1 MNTETTVPR
10 TLTPTRRPA
19 TLNGLWILGIAV
31 AIAGALVPLALQDQ
45 PFVLVLASHA
55 VIAAIVAVSLDMLT
69 GNTGL
74 LSFGHAAWFGLGA
87 YAAGL
92 LSQTLTTEMLVIVP
106 MAIVCATL
114 IAWGVGYIFVRQIG
128 KAFAILTL
136 AFSQVL
142 YALVFVFSS
151 YTGGE
156 DGLQGVP
163 VPTLLG
169 FEVADPTVWYW
180 LLYAALLASLFVAL
194 HVRSTPLGKAWLGI
208 RENTERAHFIGL
220 NVSRLK
226 LLSYMMSAAMATFA
240 GSLFV
245 LFNGATSPEILHW
258 FESGKILMYV
268 VLGGIG
274 TIVGPAIGAMVFTFA
289 EHYISSYTDAW
300 LIYFG
305 ALFVVIVIAAPGGIF
320 GLLQPLRERLAQ
332 RNERGES

>member
-1 MNTETTVPR
+1 MNTETIVPS
-10 TLTPTRRPA
+10 TLTT
-19 TLNGLWILGIAV
+19 TQKSTGLNWLRIVGIVVAALGAM
-31 AIAGALVPLALQDQ
+31 VPLVLQDS
-45 PFVLVLASHA
+45 PFILVLASHA

-74 LSFGHAAWFGLGA
+74 LSFGHAGWFGLGA

-106 MAIVCATL
+106 MAIAL
-114 IAWGVGYIFVRQIG
+114 AILLSWAVGQIFVRQIG

-142 YALVFVFSS
+142 YALVFVFSDQ
-151 YTGGE
+151 TGGE

-163 VPTLLG
+163 IPTLLG
-169 FEVADPTVWYW
+169 FDVADPNVWYW
-180 LLYAALLASLFVAL
+180 LLYASLLASLYLAL
-194 HVRSTPLGKAWLGI
+194 HIRRTPLGKAWLGI
-208 RENTERAHFIGL
+208 RENTERAYFIGL
-220 NVSRLK
+220 NVALLK
-226 LLSYMMSAAMATFA
+226 LLSYMFSAAMAAFA

-274 TIVGPAIGAMVFTFA
+274 TIVGPALGAVVFTFA
-289 EHYISSYTDAW
+289 EHYISSHTDAW

-305 ALFVVIVIAAPGGIF
+305 ALFVVIVIVAPGGIF
-320 GLLQPLRERLAQ
+320 GLLRPVWERLTQ
-332 RNERGES
+332 RNERGEP

>member
-1 MNTETTVPR
+1 MNTETTVPS
-10 TLTPTRRPA
+10 TLTTTRKS
-19 TLNGLWILGIAV
+19 TGLNWLRIIGIIVAALGAM
-31 AIAGALVPLALQDQ
+31 VPLILQDS
-45 PFVLVLASHA
+45 PFILVLASHA

-74 LSFGHAAWFGLGA
+74 LSFGHAGWFGLGA

-92 LSQTLTTEMLVIVP
+92 LSQILTTEMLVVVP
-106 MAIVCATL
+106 MAIVLAIL
-114 IAWGVGYIFVRQIG
+114 LSWAVGQIFVRQIG

-142 YALVFVFSS
+142 YALVFVFSG

-169 FEVADPTVWYW
+169 FDVADPKVWYW
-180 LLYAALLASLFVAL
+180 LLYVSLLASLYLAL
-194 HVRSTPLGKAWLGI
+194 HIRRTPLGKAWLGI
-208 RENTERAHFIGL
+208 RENTERAYFIGL
-220 NVSRLK
+220 NVNLLK
-226 LLSYMMSAAMATFA
+226 LLSYIFSSAMAAFA

-274 TIVGPAIGAMVFTFA
+274 TIVGPAVGAVVFTFA

-305 ALFVVIVIAAPGGIF
+305 ALFVVIVIVAPGGIF
-320 GLLQPLRERLAQ
+320 GLLRPVWERLTQ
-332 RNERGES
+332 RNGRGAP

>member
-1 MNTETTVPR
+1 MNTETTVPD
-10 TLTPTRRPA
+10 TLITTQKS
-19 TLNGLWILGIAV
+19 TGLNWLRIIGIIVAALGAM
-31 AIAGALVPLALQDQ
+31 VPLILPDS
-45 PFVLVLASHA
+45 PFILVLASHA

-74 LSFGHAAWFGLGA
+74 LSFGHAGWFGLGA
-87 YAAGL
+87 YTAGL
-92 LSQTLTTEMLVIVP
+92 LSQALTTEMLVIVP
-106 MAIVCATL
+106 MAIVLAIL
-114 IAWGVGYIFVRQIG
+114 LSWAVGQILVRQIG

-169 FEVADPTVWYW
+169 FDVTEPKVWYW
-180 LLYAALLASLFVAL
+180 LLYVSLLASLYLAL
-194 HVRSTPLGKAWLGI
+194 HIRRTPLGKAWLGI
-208 RENTERAHFIGL
+208 RENTERAYFIGL
-220 NVSRLK
+220 NVNLLK
-226 LLSYMMSAAMATFA
+226 LLSYIFSSAMAAFA

-274 TIVGPAIGAMVFTFA
+274 TIVGPALGAVVFTFA

-305 ALFVVIVIAAPGGIF
+305 ALFVLIVIVAPGGIF
-320 GLLQPLRERLAQ
+320 GLLRPVWERLTQ
-332 RNERGES
+332 RNERGAP

>member
-1 MNTETTVPR
+1 MPNTLITTQKS
-10 TLTPTRRPA
+10 A
-19 TLNGLWILGIAV
+19 GLNWLRILGIIV
-31 AIAGALVPLALQDQ
+31 AALGAMVPLVLQDS

-74 LSFGHAAWFGLGA
+74 LSFGHAGWFGLGA

-106 MAIVCATL
+106 MAIAL
-114 IAWGVGYIFVRQIG
+114 AILLSWAVGPIFVRQIG

-142 YALVFVFSS
+142 YALVFVFSR

-163 VPTLLG
+163 IPTLLG
-169 FEVADPTVWYW
+169 FDVADPNVWYW
-180 LLYAALLASLFVAL
+180 LLYASLLASLYLAL
-194 HVRSTPLGKAWLGI
+194 HIRRTPLGKAWLGI
-208 RENTERAHFIGL
+208 RENTERAYFIGL
-220 NVSRLK
+220 NVNLLK
-226 LLSYMMSAAMATFA
+226 LLSYIFSAAMAAFA

-258 FESGKILMYV
+258 FASGKILMYL

-274 TIVGPAIGAMVFTFA
+274 TIVGPALGAVVFTFA

-305 ALFVVIVIAAPGGIF
+305 ALFVVIVIVAPGGIF
-320 GLLQPLRERLAQ
+320 GLLRPVWERLTQ
-332 RNERGES
+332 RNERGAP